1 MITIKDLMTMEEV
14 LLRIERRYDSKELSL
29 PFSILIDIKKELRE
43 IGFITTIYLEEANK
57 LALTEEGKSKN
68 EEMLNT
74 NIDYDVTTYLKI
86 VNSEEIKEFF
96 K

>member
-1 MITIKDLMTMEEV
+1 MTMEEV

>member
-1 MITIKDLMTMEEV
+1 MEEV

>member
-1 MITIKDLMTMEEV
+1 MISIKDLITMEEV
-14 LLRIERRYDSKELSL
+14 LLRIERRYNSKELSL

-43 IGFITTIYLEEANK
+43 IGFITSIYLEEANK
-57 LALTEEGKSKN
+57 LASTEEDKSKN
-68 EEMLNT
+68 EAMLKT
-74 NIDYDVTTYLKI
+74 NVDYDITTYLKI

>member
-1 MITIKDLMTMEEV
+1 MTMEGV

-29 PFSILIDIKKELRE
+29 PFSILIDINKELRE

-57 LALTEEGKSKN
+57 LALTEDDKSKN

-96 K
+96 KSNICCK

>member
-1 MITIKDLMTMEEV
+1 MTMEGV

-29 PFSILIDIKKELRE
+29 PFSILIDINKELRE

-57 LALTEEGKSKN
+57 LALTEDDKSKN